1 MMTKQELGILILAG
15 GSSKRLGCNKAFYEL
30 NGKPMIKHVL
40 ERIAQL
46 SDEIVISCKLNAK
59 ELKKVFP
66 AARLVVDKTSERGP
80 LIGLMSALPEISSDY
95 VAVIA
100 CDCPWLSPE
109 VIEFI
114 FLRAR
119 GHDGALLRWPNG
131 FIEPLQAVYRT
142 RSLLKAVKRARGKG
156 INKLGDVVNSMEDI
170 VYISP
175 EDLER
180 IDPEL
185 KSFRNINSPED
196 VYKYNR

>member
-1 MMTKQELGILILAG
+1 
-15 GSSKRLGCNKAFYEL
+15 
-30 NGKPMIKHVL
+30 
-40 ERIAQL
+40 
-46 SDEIVISCKLNAK
+46 
-59 ELKKVFP
+59 
-66 AARLVVDKTSERGP
+66 
-80 LIGLMSALPEISSDY
+80 
-95 VAVIA
+95 VIA

-196 VYKYNR
+196 VYKYDH